1 MSHYSRSTTY
11 FYHNCLFNYRC
22 LWGNVAAYLWQY
34 GRSFIMKK
42 KQKYAGFTLLEMLIV
57 LLIISVLILLFV
69 PNLAKHKETVDK
81 KGNEAIVKIVESQIE
96 LYTLEKN
103 KTPSLNELVN
113 EGYITKEQLDKY
125 TAEKQ

>member
-1 MSHYSRSTTY
+1 
-11 FYHNCLFNYRC
+11 
-22 LWGNVAAYLWQY
+22 
-34 GRSFIMKK
+34 MKK
-42 KQKYAGFTLLEMLIV
+42 KQKYAGFTLLEML
-57 LLIISVLILLFV
+57 
-69 PNLAKHKETVDK
+69 
-81 KGNEAIVKIVESQIE
+81 KIVESQIE

>member
-1 MSHYSRSTTY
+1 
-11 FYHNCLFNYRC
+11 
-22 LWGNVAAYLWQY
+22 
-34 GRSFIMKK
+34 MKK

-81 KGNEAIVKIVESQIE
+81 KSNEAIVKIVESQIE

>member
-1 MSHYSRSTTY
+1 
-11 FYHNCLFNYRC
+11 
-22 LWGNVAAYLWQY
+22 
-34 GRSFIMKK
+34 MKK

-81 KGNEAIVKIVESQIE
+81 KSNEAIVKIVESQIE

-103 KTPSLNELVN
+103 RTPSLNELVN

-125 TAEKQ
+125 TVEKQ

>member
-1 MSHYSRSTTY
+1 
-11 FYHNCLFNYRC
+11 
-22 LWGNVAAYLWQY
+22 
-34 GRSFIMKK
+34 MKK

-57 LLIISVLILLFV
+57 LLIISVLILLFG

>member
-1 MSHYSRSTTY
+1 MGQCC
-11 FYHNCLFNYRC
+11 CLFMAIWKEFYNE
-22 LWGNVAAYLWQY
+22 
-34 GRSFIMKK
+34 K

-103 KTPSLNELVN
+103 RTPSLNELVKKA
-113 EGYITKEQLDKY
+113 TLLKSS
-125 TAEKQ
+125 

>member
-1 MSHYSRSTTY
+1 
-11 FYHNCLFNYRC
+11 
-22 LWGNVAAYLWQY
+22 
-34 GRSFIMKK
+34 MKK

-69 PNLAKHKETVDK
+69 PNLAKHKETVDT
-81 KGNEAIVKIVESQIE
+81 KGNEAIVQIVESQIE
-96 LYTLEKN
+96 LYKQEKN
-103 KTPSLNELVN
+103 RTPSLNELVK

>member
-1 MSHYSRSTTY
+1 
-11 FYHNCLFNYRC
+11 
-22 LWGNVAAYLWQY
+22 
-34 GRSFIMKK
+34 MKK

-69 PNLAKHKETVDK
+69 HNLAKHKETVDK

>member
-1 MSHYSRSTTY
+1 
-11 FYHNCLFNYRC
+11 
-22 LWGNVAAYLWQY
+22 
-34 GRSFIMKK
+34 MKK

-69 PNLAKHKETVDK
+69 PNLAKETVDK

-103 KTPSLNELVN
+103 RTPSLNELVK

>member
-1 MSHYSRSTTY
+1 
-11 FYHNCLFNYRC
+11 
-22 LWGNVAAYLWQY
+22 
-34 GRSFIMKK
+34 MKK

-69 PNLAKHKETVDK
+69 PNLAKHKETGDK

-103 KTPSLNELVN
+103 RTPSLNELVK

>member
-1 MSHYSRSTTY
+1 
-11 FYHNCLFNYRC
+11 
-22 LWGNVAAYLWQY
+22 
-34 GRSFIMKK
+34 MKK

-69 PNLAKHKETVDK
+69 PNLAIHKETVDK

>member
-1 MSHYSRSTTY
+1 MFH
-11 FYHNCLFNYRC
+11 
-22 LWGNVAAYLWQY
+22 
-34 GRSFIMKK
+34 
-42 KQKYAGFTLLEMLIV
+42 
-57 LLIISVLILLFV
+57 
-69 PNLAKHKETVDK
+69 NLAKHKETVDK

-103 KTPSLNELVN
+103 RTPSLNELVK

>member
-1 MSHYSRSTTY
+1 
-11 FYHNCLFNYRC
+11 
-22 LWGNVAAYLWQY
+22 
-34 GRSFIMKK
+34 MKK

-81 KGNEAIVKIVESQIE
+81 KDNEAIVKIVESQIE